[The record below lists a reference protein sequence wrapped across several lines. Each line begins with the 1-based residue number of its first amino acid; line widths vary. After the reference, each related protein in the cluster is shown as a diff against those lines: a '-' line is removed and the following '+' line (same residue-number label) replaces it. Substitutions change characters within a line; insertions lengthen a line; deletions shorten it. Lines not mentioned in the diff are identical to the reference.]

1 MYAPFAPLR
10 VTRVGGGCS
19 TLSDDGPR
27 MYQRLLMR
35 QASTARFA
43 QSANRTQPITGRWSD
58 PKSNGSVR

>member
-1 MYAPFAPLR
+1 MHAPFAPLR
-10 VTRVGGGCS
+10 VTRGG
-19 TLSDDGPR
+19 LRRPR

-58 PKSNGSVR
+58 PKSNRSVRYGLVS